1 MPSLSCG
8 GVDGASCALSEFG
21 SNANMS
27 NPMSAN
33 GRIVSVTPIAIKP
46 CHRRFL
52 TQSAFPLDSAFS
64 LSCRR

>member
-33 GRIVSVTPIAIKP
+33 GRIVSVTP
-46 CHRRFL
+46 HRY
-52 TQSAFPLDSAFS
+52 
-64 LSCRR
+64 